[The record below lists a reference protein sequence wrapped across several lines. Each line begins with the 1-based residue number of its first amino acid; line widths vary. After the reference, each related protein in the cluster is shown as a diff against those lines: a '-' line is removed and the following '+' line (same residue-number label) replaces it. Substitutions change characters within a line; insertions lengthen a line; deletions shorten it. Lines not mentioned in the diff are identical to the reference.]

1 MRTYNVKNLSVL
13 GSYSQ
18 ETHLD
23 NHKEKEFLVEDPC
36 ACRSLKKIKSIKVV
50 LGQLQRLPQN
60 DSEHFSTEEKSLLK
74 YLIRLIYELN
84 AEEYS
89 EIIQLLNSDDSLL

>member
-1 MRTYNVKNLSVL
+1 MRTYNVKNPTIV

-36 ACRSLKKIKSIKVV
+36 ASRSLKRIKSIKVV

-60 DSEHFSTEEKSLLK
+60 DSEHFSTEEKYLLK
-74 YLIRLIYELN
+74 YLIRLIYGLTG
-84 AEEYS
+84 EEFS